1 MTKFEKVK
9 TALMEKTRNT
19 DNWVRVT
26 KNVDARHK
34 GKYALQNIVT
44 NNISAYSYKTLKE
57 IIKEYN
63 LNI

>member
-34 GKYALQNIVT
+34 GKYTLQNIVT
-44 NNISAYSYKTLKE
+44 NNISAYSYKTLEE